1 MTISELKK
9 DAKTRLKGKMGKAF
23 GIMAIYFIISFLLQ
37 LIGTFLKNQTLNII
51 YQIVI
56 LIVTF
61 PFSYG
66 ILASMIKLSRNEE
79 VVITDFINIGLQN
92 LCKIW
97 GILGLTIIKLLLPTI
112 LYVVSIIVCSL
123 AIASANSAGI
133 TLITAV
139 IMICIMI
146 YYIAKTLS
154 YILSSYILFD
164 EGNLSSKEIVEKS
177 NELMKGNKGKY
188 ILLGLSFIGWFL
200 LIYAFAFVIGI
211 LGSILGVV
219 GAILGFILMA
229 VGAFILSIYIEFTF
243 ISFYEDL
250 NSYTETTVVN
260 EVIE

>member
-79 VVITDFINIGLQN
+79 VGITDFINIGLQN
-92 LCKIW
+92 LGKIW
-97 GILGLTIIKLLLPTI
+97 GIFGWTLLKLLLPTI

-123 AIASANSAGI
+123 AIESANS
-133 TLITAV
+133 
-139 IMICIMI
+139 
-146 YYIAKTLS
+146 S
-154 YILSSYILFD
+154 
-164 EGNLSSKEIVEKS
+164 
-177 NELMKGNKGKY
+177 
-188 ILLGLSFIGWFL
+188 
-200 LIYAFAFVIGI
+200 
-211 LGSILGVV
+211 
-219 GAILGFILMA
+219 
-229 VGAFILSIYIEFTF
+229 
-243 ISFYEDL
+243 
-250 NSYTETTVVN
+250 
-260 EVIE
+260 